1 MVAEQKLFSPFS
13 KLQQKNK
20 KTTSERKIDYISISI
35 ILF

>member
-20 KTTSERKIDYISISI
+20 KTTNK
-35 ILF
+35 